1 MSATIQ
7 VKVKPNAK
15 QQKLEIQED
24 GSYLVSLKSPPT
36 EGKANRELIEVLAKH
51 FQVPRSRVSIRS
63 GLSSRI
69 KIVAIEE

>member
-15 QQKLEIQED
+15 QQSVTIQED
-24 GSYLVSLKSPPT
+24 GSFLVSLKSPPT

-69 KIVAIEE
+69 KIVVIEE